1 MHWHNMKYSKVD
13 GHKNLIRDE
22 ETKAIINTNMSDYNK
37 YIMQRKI
44 KEKDNQKLQTLEENV
59 DNIKSDLEEIKSI
72 LRSLIN
78 EPK

>member
-1 MHWHNMKYSKVD
+1 MKYSKVD

-37 YIMQRKI
+37 YVMQRKI
-44 KEKDNQKLQTLEENV
+44 KERDNQKLQLLEENV
-59 DNIKSDLEEIKSI
+59 DSIKSDIEEIKTI

-78 EPK
+78 EPR

>member
-1 MHWHNMKYSKVD
+1 MKYSKVD

-44 KEKDNQKLQTLEENV
+44 KEKENQKLQTLEENV

>member
-44 KEKDNQKLQTLEENV
+44 KEKENQKLQTLEENV

>member
-1 MHWHNMKYSKVD
+1 MKYSKVD